1 VSDEPAG
8 ATAHI
13 VCVGGELD
21 VGTAPAVEDTI
32 ARLIDEGRTHVVLD
46 LTEATFLDSSAL
58 SSLLACSRRLRRPEG
73 AMAVVIGTHAQ
84 PRARFDLTG
93 TREVLNVC
101 DSREEAL
108 SLVNRPRDDE
118 RGAAPAPAP
127 LHLQL
132 YINSETANAR
142 RAITAFEDLR
152 RRHLSADA
160 QVEVIDVAADP
171 GAAERERLLAVPALI
186 RVSPP
191 PVRRIIGD
199 LTDQEQVL
207 WALDLALDRPV

>member
-1 VSDEPAG
+1 MSDEPAG
-8 ATAHI
+8 ETVHV

-21 VGTAPAVEDTI
+21 AATAPAVEDTI
-32 ARLIDEGRTHVVLD
+32 ARLIDEGRMHVVLD
-46 LTEATFLDSSAL
+46 LTEATFLGSSAL
-58 SSLLACSRRLRRPEG
+58 SSLLACSRRLRRPDG
-73 AMAVVIGTHAQ
+73 AMAIVLGEHAQ

-101 DSREEAL
+101 DSRQEAL
-108 SLVNRPRDDE
+108 SLVDDSLDDE
-118 RGAAPAPAP
+118 RGAAAPAP
-127 LHLQL
+127 LHLRL

-142 RAITAFEDLR
+142 RAVAAFHDLR
-152 RRHLSADA
+152 RRHLGADA
-160 QVEVIDVAADP
+160 QVEIVDVAADP
-171 GAAERERLLAVPALI
+171 AAAERERLLAVPALI

-207 WALDLALDRPV
+207 WALDLAPAHPA